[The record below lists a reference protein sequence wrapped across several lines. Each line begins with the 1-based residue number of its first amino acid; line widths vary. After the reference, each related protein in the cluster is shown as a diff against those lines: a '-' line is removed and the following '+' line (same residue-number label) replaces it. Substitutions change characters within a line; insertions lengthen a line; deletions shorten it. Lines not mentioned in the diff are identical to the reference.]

1 MTKID
6 NQCRIKCK
14 SAVGIKIETLAIPGP
29 KEMSNPL
36 RAVGLACL
44 SLALSR
50 HPLKALAIL
59 SGSSPNPLGRQAG
72 RQSTTCVGSGKF
84 QIQRV
89 GQVRMSGGSHRVG
102 D

>member
-1 MTKID
+1 M
-6 NQCRIKCK
+6 Q
-14 SAVGIKIETLAIPGP
+14 VKIETLAMHGP

-36 RAVGLACL
+36 RAVGLAL
-44 SLALSR
+44 
-50 HPLKALAIL
+50 PF
-59 SGSSPNPLGRQAG
+59 SGTEWVSSKSPCYSQWVKPKSSWQAD
-72 RQSTTCVGSGKF
+72 STTCVSSGKF